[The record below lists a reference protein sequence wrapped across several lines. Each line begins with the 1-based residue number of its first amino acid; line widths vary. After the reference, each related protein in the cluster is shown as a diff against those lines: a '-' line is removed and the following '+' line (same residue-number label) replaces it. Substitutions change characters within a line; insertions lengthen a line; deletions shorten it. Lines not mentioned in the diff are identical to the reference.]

1 MTKINHEIPA
11 IWKELLE
18 KKEWLQEGDIAMG
31 FSPSFGE
38 ESGWFGDF
46 PDMEKKLVFLGQADG
61 TGAEY
66 AIFWVDETKPL
77 AENPTIFLG
86 SEGSILMASS
96 DLKGLLQLISIGNE
110 PTDYGPLRF
119 AVDEEYEGHCLA
131 DYREWLETKGIQPI
145 DLEICEEESD
155 KIVQEATAKYGK
167 ALEDFLEEVGFD

>member
-18 KKEWLQEGDIAMG
+18 KKEWLQEGDISNG

-46 PDMEKKLVFLGQADG
+46 PDMAKKLISLGQADG

-66 AIFWVDETKPL
+66 AIFWADETKPL

-110 PTDYGPLRF
+110 PTDYGPLQF
-119 AVDEEYEGHCLA
+119 EVDEEYEGHYLA
-131 DYREWLETKGIQPI
+131 DFREWLETKGIQPI
-145 DLEICEEESD
+145 DLENCEEESG
-155 KIVQEATAKYGK
+155 KIVQEATQKYGK